1 MKIIIAP
8 DSFKGSLTALQAA
21 EAIERGVKR
30 ALKDKKETQ
39 NFTENMIYNGG
50 LPDSDFKCDVE
61 IIKIP
66 MADGGEGTVEALIT
80 TLGGKTVTTRTLD
93 PLGREIDSFF
103 GILPDGTAIIE
114 MAAASGLNLIKP
126 GERNPL
132 KTTTYGTGQ
141 LIKTALDKG
150 CRKIII
156 GIGGSAT
163 NDGGVGMAQALGV
176 RFLDKQG
183 KEIGFGGG
191 ELARIEHI
199 DISDLDS
206 RVKAA
211 QFIVASDVKNVL
223 YGPDGASAV
232 YGPQKGA
239 TPEMVDI
246 LDKNLKHLAD
256 VIKMELGKDI
266 SQIPGSGAAGGLGA
280 ALMAFLDADMKPGI
294 DIIMD
299 LSDFPEKVKG
309 ADLVITGEGSTDFQ
323 TMFGKVPFGVAH
335 VAKKYGKPV
344 ICISGSLG
352 KGYEKLYDAG
362 ITALFSIVN
371 KPMALEEAMEKGGEL
386 LEQISENV
394 FRIYF
399 RTGMTK

>member
-1 MKIIIAP
+1 MNIVIAP

-30 ALKDKKETQ
+30 ALKDKKEKTQ
-39 NFTENMIYNGG
+39 NFAENMIYNGG
-50 LPDSDFKCDVE
+50 LPDSDFKYDVE

-80 TLGGKTVTTRTLD
+80 ALGGKTIATRALD

-114 MAAASGLNLIKP
+114 MAAASGLNLIKSE
-126 GERNPL
+126 ERNPL

-141 LIKTALDKG
+141 LIKAALDKG

-163 NDGGVGMAQALGV
+163 NDGGVGMAQALGTK
-176 RFLDKQG
+176 FLDKQG
-183 KEIGFGGG
+183 KEIGFGGS
-191 ELARIEHI
+191 ELSKIENI
-199 DISDLDS
+199 AISGLDS
-206 RVKAA
+206 RVHDTK
-211 QFIVASDVKNVL
+211 FIIASDVKNML
-223 YGPDGASAV
+223 CGPQGASAV

-239 TPEMVDI
+239 TQEMVEL
-246 LDKNLKHLAD
+246 LDRNLEHLSNI
-256 VIKMELGKDI
+256 IKRDLGKDV

-280 ALMAFLDADMKPGI
+280 ALIAFLGADMKPGI

-299 LSDFPEKVKG
+299 LADFSQKVKG

-323 TMFGKVPFGVAH
+323 TIFGKVPFGVAQ

-352 KGYEKLYDAG
+352 KGYEKLFDAG

-371 KPMALEEAMEKGGEL
+371 KPMTLEEAMERGGEL
-386 LEQISENV
+386 LEKVTENI

-399 RTGMTK
+399 RR

>member
-1 MKIIIAP
+1 MNIVIAP

-21 EAIERGVKR
+21 DAMERGVKR
-30 ALKDKKETQ
+30 ALKDKKEKTQ
-39 NFTENMIYNGG
+39 NFAENMMYNDG
-50 LPDSDFKCDVE
+50 LPDSDFKYDVE

-80 TLGGKTVTTRTLD
+80 ALGGKTIATRALD

-126 GERNPL
+126 EERNPL

-141 LIKTALDKG
+141 LIKSALDKG
-150 CRKIII
+150 CKKIII

-176 RFLDKQG
+176 KFLDKQG

-191 ELARIEHI
+191 ELAEIERV
-199 DISDLDS
+199 DVSGLDS
-206 RVKAA
+206 RVKIT
-211 QFIVASDVKNVL
+211 QFTIASDVKNVL
-223 YGPDGASAV
+223 CGPDGASAV

-239 TPEMVDI
+239 TPEMVEI
-246 LDKNLKHLAD
+246 LDRNLEHLAE
-256 VIKMELGKDI
+256 VIKRDLGKDI
-266 SQIPGSGAAGGLGA
+266 SKIPGSGAAGGLGA
-280 ALMAFLDADMKPGI
+280 ALMAFLNAEIKPGI

-299 LSDFPEKVKG
+299 LADFPEKVKD

-323 TMFGKVPFGVAH
+323 TMFGKVPFGVAQ

-352 KGYEKLYDAG
+352 TGYEKLYDAG
-362 ITALFSIVN
+362 VTALFSIIN
-371 KPMALEEAMEKGGEL
+371 KPMSLEEAMERGEEL
-386 LEQISENV
+386 LEKVAENV

-399 RTGMTK
+399 GR

>member
-1 MKIIIAP
+1 MNIVIAP

-21 EAIERGVKR
+21 EAVERGIKK
-30 ALKDKKETQ
+30 ALKEKREEIK
-39 NFTENMIYNGG
+39 NITESPTLNGG
-50 LPDSDFKCDVE
+50 VPESDFIFDVK
-61 IIKIP
+61 IVKIP

-80 TLGGKTVTTRTLD
+80 ALGGNTIVTRALD

-114 MAAASGLNLIKP
+114 MAAASGLNLVKP
-126 GERNPL
+126 EERNPL

-141 LIKTALDKG
+141 LIKAALDKG

-163 NDGGVGMAQALGV
+163 NDGGAGMAQALGV
-176 RFLDKQG
+176 RFLDKKG
-183 KEIGFGGG
+183 NEIGFGGG
-191 ELARIEHI
+191 ELARIEQI

-206 RVKAA
+206 RVKKT
-211 QFIVASDVKNVL
+211 QFTIASDVKNVL
-223 YGPDGASAV
+223 CGPDGASAV

-239 TPEMVDI
+239 TPEMVKI
-246 LDKNLKHLAD
+246 LDRNVGHLAE
-256 VIKMELGKDI
+256 VIKRDLGKDI

-280 ALMAFLDADMKPGI
+280 ALMAFLNADMKPGI

-299 LSDFPEKVKG
+299 LADFPEKVKS

-323 TMFGKVPFGVAH
+323 TMFGKVPFGVAQ

-362 ITALFSIVN
+362 ITALFSIIN
-371 KPMALEEAMEKGGEL
+371 RPMTLEEAMERGGEL
-386 LEQISENV
+386 LEQISQNV

-399 RTGMTK
+399 REVEK